1 MYRGRKRP
9 TQRVIALLAMF
20 AMLLVALMPT
30 VSRAVTLIN
39 GDATMF
45 QDLCSG
51 SGVKRVM
58 TDASLADPAHQLAK
72 HLESCGYCVAFGN
85 DVAMLPIANTY
96 ATTLMALSHEM
107 PARFCRATPK
117 LHVWSNTQARAPP
130 L

>member
-39 GDATMF
+39 GDATVF
-45 QDLCSG
+45 QELCSG
-51 SGVKRVM
+51 GGVKRVM
-58 TDASLADPAHQLAK
+58 TEASLADPAHQLAK
-72 HLESCGYCVAFGN
+72 HMESCGYCVAFGN

-96 ATTLMALSHEM
+96 ATTLMALSQEM
-107 PARFCRATPK
+107 PAHFYRAAPK